1 MSERLSIAQ
10 IALLCSYA
18 AGMAGGQI
26 LFKLASLRLPAGGSL
41 VERALA
47 LAHNWL
53 FLSALAL
60 YLALSVLWVWILSF
74 TPLSRA
80 YLFVALSF
88 ALVPVLAGVL
98 FAEPISLRLALGMA
112 LILCGLALV
121 AG

>member
-26 LFKLASLRLPAGGSL
+26 LFKLASLRLPASGSL
-41 VERALA
+41 VERAVA
-47 LAHNWL
+47 LAQNWL
-53 FLSALAL
+53 LLAALAL
-60 YLALSVLWVWILSF
+60 YLALSVLWVWVLSF

-88 ALVPVLAGVL
+88 ALVPVLASVL

-112 LILCGLALV
+112 LILCGLVLV